1 MGIAQLFKFF
11 RKSQSP
17 KSENNTK
24 PSFYRS
30 LYPESVR
37 YAFQY
42 KGAEMGKAEMLAL
55 IDSYIFETVYL
66 VMKALVFDREYQ
78 RHFLEDLTRLY
89 VRGDWKTQE
98 LQTLLRDYIL
108 LLPDDLTVTGT
119 KLAQISR
126 SGSEEWQLAWRELAE
141 RLYTERPDAL
151 PCLIAHTPIFAYHQ
165 FIEVYKHKPYTKL
178 IVLMP
183 NWMEDEAEEQ
193 MGYEVTLS
201 SPPTVNLQVKDE
213 CLYGSWLCLGT
224 ECKLKKRFCT
234 QAVFIDDTINTAA
247 TSNKLRS
254 FWLTEYGLNMPS
266 ERVRVITDLRG
277 VESAKKRPKR

>member
-1 MGIAQLFKFF
+1 MGIAQFLKFF
-11 RKSQSP
+11 KKSTSSQQ
-17 KSENNTK
+17 EK
-24 PSFYRS
+24 PAFYRS

-55 IDSYIFETVYL
+55 LDDYIFEAVYL
-66 VMKALVFDREYQ
+66 VTKALVFNREYQ

-89 VRGDWKTQE
+89 VHTNWSKRDLQHILTQ
-98 LQTLLRDYIL
+98 YIMR
-108 LLPDDLTVTGT
+108 LPDDLTVTGT

-126 SGSEEWQLAWRELAE
+126 SGTEEWQSAWRELAE
-141 RLYTERPDAL
+141 NLYAERPNAL

-165 FIEVYKHKPYTKL
+165 FIDVYKHRPYAKL
-178 IVLMP
+178 IFLMP
-183 NWMEDEAEEQ
+183 DWMADQNETQ
-193 MGYEVTLS
+193 MGYEITLGS
-201 SPPTVNLQVKDE
+201 IPTVDIQVKDE
-213 CLYGSWLCLGT
+213 CLYGSWTCLHT

-234 QAVFIDDTINTAA
+234 EAVFIDDTINTSA

-254 FWLTEYGLNMPS
+254 FWLTEYGLNMPI

-277 VESAKKRPKR
+277 VESAKKYPKR